1 MSKPTATEKN
11 VAEDSGQHDPAGSET
26 AGLVQGLASTAQTM
40 SSSLQS
46 MQQALIGNMQQA
58 AQMTM
63 SMNMMMEELVKRAV
77 QVGVHTER
85 LRLPQNL
92 SSSPDAAATSYR
104 PRYRCALRVTISNKS
119 PIPLLKMATKLWFS
133 KRIPS
138 QSSST
143 AVSVLSGAHGL
154 TDESQIEIL
163 PLNKRSSKKPIT
175 SEDNDPY
182 LLVFSETR
190 GALPESLDTSVEP
203 LVQGSLGSSAYLPSG
218 ATANATLELSVSA
231 LEQLNGAISIEFAS
245 PGTGGTLSVAHR
257 FGIRLLHLV
266 DCNYVAAVE
275 AAPTVL
281 TRQLD
286 KLTGIPAVIVDIGRI
301 REVFAVPPADGIAPG
316 ALLLF
321 DLCLA
326 DCTIG
331 LQIDSISHDS
341 QSVVCEWI
349 SSIGDNQT
357 LLSLVPLLA
366 EELNM

>member
-11 VAEDSGQHDPAGSET
+11 AVEDSAQHDPANSET
-26 AGLVQGLASTAQTM
+26 TELVQGLASTAQTM

-85 LRLPQNL
+85 LRLPQSL
-92 SSSPDAAATSYR
+92 PSSLDAAATGYR
-104 PRYRCALRVTISNKS
+104 PRYRCALRITIGNKS
-119 PIPLLKMATKLWFS
+119 PIPLLKMTTKLWFS

-138 QSSST
+138 QSST
-143 AVSVLSGAHGL
+143 ATIPTRSETQGR
-154 TDESQIEIL
+154 TDENQIEIS
-163 PLNKRSSKKPIT
+163 PLNRRSDEKPT
-175 SEDNDPY
+175 TFEDSDLY
-182 LLVFSETR
+182 LLAFSDTQ
-190 GALPESLDTSVEP
+190 GTLPESLDMSVEP
-203 LVQGSLGSSAYLPSG
+203 LVQGTLGSSTYLPSG

-275 AAPTVL
+275 AAPAVL
-281 TRQLD
+281 IRQLD
-286 KLTGIPAVIVDIGRI
+286 KLPGISAVTVDIGRI

-321 DLCLA
+321 GLSLA

-331 LQIDSISHDS
+331 LQIGSIAHDS
-341 QSVVCEWI
+341 QSAVCEWI
-349 SSIGDNQT
+349 SSIDDDQT
-357 LLSLVPLLA
+357 LPSLVPLLA
-366 EELNM
+366 EELTA